1 MLTKQLPPLGEAS
14 AVEFGEMLS
23 GQGADLALR
32 VLEIGGSSFG
42 KEGCAALAKGLD
54 GSPLHVLDI
63 TNNEEIDEASMVLL
77 GRAVANTPQLAYL
90 SLHYQAPYG
99 NGDGGT
105 YPQLIEL
112 VRAYVAM
119 QKSEEGDTDTLRAFA
134 KAHGLDDSEYDAM
147 SGEAPGGKQE
157 ASPGTADY
165 RGSGKNGLPTF
176 DELQRGAAKEM
187 AARQSLEDDDY
198 LPNLKNEL

>member
-1 MLTKQLPPLGEAS
+1 
-14 AVEFGEMLS
+14 
-23 GQGADLALR
+23 
-32 VLEIGGSSFG
+32 
-42 KEGCAALAKGLD
+42 
-54 GSPLHVLDI
+54 
-63 TNNEEIDEASMVLL
+63 
-77 GRAVANTPQLAYL
+77 
-90 SLHYQAPYG
+90 
-99 NGDGGT
+99 
-105 YPQLIEL
+105 
-112 VRAYVAM
+112 M

-134 KAHGLDDSEYDAM
+134 KAHGLDESEYDAM

>member
-1 MLTKQLPPLGEAS
+1 MR
-14 AVEFGEMLS
+14 
-23 GQGADLALR
+23 LAL
-32 VLEIGGSSFG
+32 LLA
-42 KEGCAALAKGLD
+42 AALGVHAD
-54 GSPLHVLDI
+54 V
-63 TNNEEIDEASMVLL
+63 
-77 GRAVANTPQLAYL
+77 
-90 SLHYQAPYG
+90 QAP
-99 NGDGGT
+99 DMD
-105 YPQLIEL
+105 PERKAEIAKK
-112 VRAYVAM
+112 VREFQEMTRQNPALARPNTDAM
-119 QKSEEGDTDTLRAFA
+119 YATDTLRAFA

>member
-1 MLTKQLPPLGEAS
+1 MR
-14 AVEFGEMLS
+14 
-23 GQGADLALR
+23 LAL
-32 VLEIGGSSFG
+32 LLA
-42 KEGCAALAKGLD
+42 AALGVHADVQAPDMDPERKAEIAKKVREFQEMTRQNPAL
-54 GSPLHVLDI
+54 
-63 TNNEEIDEASMVLL
+63 AR
-77 GRAVANTPQLAYL
+77 RAQRRRDDVVTPQLAYL

>member
-1 MLTKQLPPLGEAS
+1 MR
-14 AVEFGEMLS
+14 
-23 GQGADLALR
+23 LAL
-32 VLEIGGSSFG
+32 LLA
-42 KEGCAALAKGLD
+42 AALGVHADVQAPDMDPERKAEIAKK
-54 GSPLHVLDI
+54 VREFQELDI

>member
-1 MLTKQLPPLGEAS
+1 MRIHAVNAAVKSSKFFLRLELTW
-14 AVEFGEMLS
+14 
-23 GQGADLALR
+23 R
-32 VLEIGGSSFG
+32 
-42 KEGCAALAKGLD
+42 
-54 GSPLHVLDI
+54 
-63 TNNEEIDEASMVLL
+63 
-77 GRAVANTPQLAYL
+77 RAR
-90 SLHYQAPYG
+90 SL
-99 NGDGGT
+99 T
-105 YPQLIEL
+105 
-112 VRAYVAM
+112 
-119 QKSEEGDTDTLRAFA
+119 
-134 KAHGLDDSEYDAM
+134 HGLDDSEYDAM

>member
-1 MLTKQLPPLGEAS
+1 MR
-14 AVEFGEMLS
+14 
-23 GQGADLALR
+23 LAL
-32 VLEIGGSSFG
+32 LLA
-42 KEGCAALAKGLD
+42 AALGVHAEVHAPDMDPERKAEIAKKVREFQEMTRQNPALARPNTDAMYAALGK
-54 GSPLHVLDI
+54 SRNCSHHILDI
-63 TNNEEIDEASMVLL
+63 FAD
-77 GRAVANTPQLAYL
+77 R
-90 SLHYQAPYG
+90 
-99 NGDGGT
+99 
-105 YPQLIEL
+105 
-112 VRAYVAM
+112 
-119 QKSEEGDTDTLRAFA
+119 FA

>member
-1 MLTKQLPPLGEAS
+1 MR
-14 AVEFGEMLS
+14 
-23 GQGADLALR
+23 LAL
-32 VLEIGGSSFG
+32 LLA
-42 KEGCAALAKGLD
+42 AALGVHAD
-54 GSPLHVLDI
+54 V
-63 TNNEEIDEASMVLL
+63 
-77 GRAVANTPQLAYL
+77 
-90 SLHYQAPYG
+90 QAPDMAPERKAEIAKKVREFQEMTRQ
-99 NGDGGT
+99 NPALARPNTDALART